1 MQSQLWPVARRVFIA
16 ALSLFVV
23 TIVIGILNGLDVYLP
38 DHDTLMAHVH
48 GGTLGWITLS
58 VSGVALLMFAGDRM
72 LSDAEVKR
80 ASTMAWSIIVAI
92 YLYVLGGF
100 LLGDR
105 LLFDDR
111 SQRPVLGTL
120 LFLVVI
126 WYLVW
131 LFRNYKADG
140 QRSVAR
146 LGLMLAWISLL
157 MGAVLGV
164 MLGIY
169 TAKGEIPGLSDKT
182 ASSFADAHPPAM
194 VIGFLILA
202 AMAII
207 EWSFRGD
214 RWSKSGATQMW
225 LLFVAGVIVNVG
237 FISGQEE
244 ALLGPANLL
253 MIVGLV
259 MLVVRSWQ
267 QLSPAG
273 WRGAGTGIYPRMSSV
288 FLVVYLILGTVL
300 IGLVISG
307 GIDFDALTDGQEG
320 LLLTFDHSM
329 FVGVM
334 TSLLLGVV
342 ASRARGA
349 TLGSVDKV
357 VLSGLYLGLVTFAVG
372 LITVQAVPKRIGT
385 PIMGTALLIGIGTY
399 VSILAGRRQ
408 TAMRG

>member
-1 MQSQLWPVARRVFIA
+1 MQSQLWPAARRVFIA
-16 ALSLFVV
+16 ALSLFVL
-23 TIVIGILNGLDVYLP
+23 TIVIGILNGLDLYLP

-48 GGTLGWITLS
+48 AGTLGWITLS
-58 VSGVALLMFAGDRM
+58 VSGVALLMFSGERM
-72 LSDAEVKR
+72 LADAEVKK
-80 ASTMAWSIIVAI
+80 AANMAWGMIVAI

-100 LLGDR
+100 LVGDR
-105 LLFDDR
+105 IPGDR
-111 SQRPVLGTL
+111 IQRPVLGTL

-131 LFRNYKADG
+131 LVRNYKADG
-140 QRSVAR
+140 NRSVAR
-146 LGLMLAWISLL
+146 LGLLLAWVSLL
-157 MGAVLGV
+157 IGAVLGV

-182 ASSFADAHPPAM
+182 AASFADAHPPAM

-202 AMAII
+202 AMAVI
-207 EWSFRGD
+207 EWSFRGN
-214 RWSKSGATQMW
+214 RSWTKAGATQMW
-225 LLFVAGVIVNVG
+225 LLFTAGVIVNVG
-237 FISGQEE
+237 FVSGQEE

-253 MIVGLV
+253 MIAGVV

-273 WRGAGTGIYPRMSSV
+273 WRGAGTGVYPRMSSL

-307 GIDFDALTDGQEG
+307 SIDFDALTDGQEG

-342 ASRARGA
+342 ATRTRG
-349 TLGSVDKV
+349 TSLGGIDKV
-357 VLSGLYLGLVTFAVG
+357 VLWGLYVGLITFGIG

-385 PIMGTALLIGIGTY
+385 PIMGTALLIGIGAY
-399 VSILAGRRQ
+399 VSMLVKGRQ
-408 TAMRG
+408 TASHG